1 MKVAITLP
9 YGERAV
15 NGKQISF
22 VAPCGSLEADSV
34 VIEGVE
40 YTVVDAA
47 GKTLTG
53 AVPAWE
59 KGATVSVVL
68 DTVNAKAYIQNAAT
82 NGYLEDKFK
91 ELQKL
96 LYRVSVPTQSG
107 ALTYTG
113 DSQSPVWND
122 YNPDLM
128 TMSGDTSAVNVG
140 TYTTTF
146 TLNSGEYMWDDNT
159 SEPKSITWSIKRAII
174 SSIPSQ
180 SGSLTYTGNTQ
191 TPNWSGYD
199 STKMTI
205 GGTTSATNAGDY
217 SATFTPGND
226 YQWNDGT
233 TEAKTVLWSIA
244 KAAITVP
251 SQSGT
256 LTYTGSEQSPSWSN
270 YDSNKMTLGGTT
282 NGTNA
287 GSYNATFT
295 PGNNYKWSDGTTA
308 AKTVSWS
315 IGKAVGSLSLSK
327 TSMTLKVG
335 SLTDTITVTRTGDG
349 VITSTSSNTSIATVR
364 VSDNIVTVTAKAK
377 GDVTITVKVAAG
389 TNHTSPADKTC
400 AVSVTMPT
408 STLND
413 NSWQTIRDVSD
424 AGQGAN
430 YWKVGDTK
438 ALTINGTVTGT
449 ALNVTVN
456 AFILGFNHN
465 SAKEGNNRIH
475 FQIGKIGTKDIAL
488 VDSNY
493 GKSGTSA
500 GFRMNTS
507 NINSGGW
514 KESYGRKTLLGN
526 SGNPSSPPSGSL
538 LAALPA
544 DLLVAMKSVAKYTDN
559 TGDTSNT
566 SGAITATTDYLFFL
580 AEFEVQGA
588 RTHANQYEQN
598 SQAQYD
604 YYKAGNSKV
613 RYKHDATT
621 TSCHWWCRS
630 AGHDTSSTFCFVS
643 VNGGGADYYFAYYS
657 YGLAPG
663 FCV

>member
-1 MKVAITLP
+1 MKISITLP

-15 NGKQISF
+15 DGKQISF
-22 VAPCGSLEADSV
+22 VAPCSSLDADGA

-47 GKTLTG
+47 GNALTG
-53 AVPAWE
+53 TVPAWE
-59 KGATVSVVL
+59 KGATVSIVL
-68 DTVNAKAYIQNAAT
+68 DTVNTKAYIQNAVT

-91 ELQKL
+91 NLQKL
-96 LYRVSVPTQSG
+96 LYQVSVPTQSG

-122 YNPDLM
+122 YSPDLM

-146 TLNSGEYMWDDNT
+146 TLNSGEYMWADNT
-159 SEPKSITWSIKRAII
+159 SEPKSITWSIRPAII
-174 SSIPSQ
+174 SAVPSQ
-180 SGSLTYTGNTQ
+180 SGILTYTGATQ
-191 TPNWSGYD
+191 TPTWSGYD

-217 SATFTPGND
+217 SATFTPGNN

-244 KAAITVP
+244 KASITVP

-256 LTYTGSEQSPSWSN
+256 LTYTGSVQSPSWSN
-270 YDSNKMTLGGTT
+270 YDSNKMTMGGTT
-282 NGTNA
+282 SGTNA

-295 PGNNYKWSDGTTA
+295 PDSNYRWSDGTTA
-308 AKTVSWS
+308 VKTVAWT
-315 IGKAVGSLSLSK
+315 IDRATGSLTLDK
-327 TSMTLKVG
+327 TIMALKIG
-335 SLTDTITVTRTGDG
+335 ALTDTITVTRVGDG
-349 VITSTSSNTSIATVR
+349 AITATSSNTSIATVS

-377 GDVTITVKVAAG
+377 GDVTVTVRVAAG
-389 TNHTSPADKTC
+389 TNHTAPADKTC
-400 AVSVTMPT
+400 AVSVTIPT
-408 STLND
+408 SPLND
-413 NSWQTIRDVSD
+413 NSWETIREVSD

-438 ALTINGTVTGT
+438 ALTINGTVAGT

-475 FQIGKIGTKDIAL
+475 FQIGKIGTTDIAL

-493 GKSGTSA
+493 DSSGTSV
-500 GFRMNTS
+500 GFQMNTS
-507 NINSGGW
+507 RTSSGGW
-514 KESYGRKTLLGN
+514 NGSYGRKTLLGN

-544 DLLVAMKSVAKYTDN
+544 DLLVVMKSVAKYTDN
-559 TGDTSNT
+559 AGDASNT
-566 SGAITATTDYLFFL
+566 SGDVTPTTDYLFFL

-588 RTHANQYEQN
+588 RYYANQYEQN

-604 YYKAGNSKV
+604 YYMAGNSKV

-621 TSCHWWCRS
+621 TACYWWCRS
-630 AGHDTSSTFCFVS
+630 PYYALIDHFCG
-643 VNGGGADYYFAYYS
+643 VNTVGYS
-657 YGLAPG
+657 ATAEASKSFGLAPG

>member
-15 NGKQISF
+15 DGKQISF
-22 VAPCGSLEADSV
+22 VAPCGSLEADGV

-47 GKTLTG
+47 GKSLTG

-82 NGYLEDKFK
+82 NGYLENKFK
-91 ELQKL
+91 EIQKL

-113 DSQSPVWND
+113 DSQSPVWNN

-146 TLNSGEYMWDDNT
+146 TLNSAEYMWDDNT
-159 SEPKSITWSIKRAII
+159 SEPKSITWSIKRSII
-174 SSIPSQ
+174 FSVPYQ
-180 SGSLTYTGNTQ
+180 SGSLTYTGATQ
-191 TPNWSGYD
+191 TPTWSGYD
-199 STKMTI
+199 SAKMTI
-205 GGTTSATNAGDY
+205 GGTTSAANAGEY
-217 SATFTPGND
+217 SATFTPGDN

-233 TEAKTVLWSIA
+233 TEAKTVLWSIE
-244 KAAITVP
+244 KAAIAVP
-251 SQSGT
+251 SQIGT

-270 YDSNKMTLGGTT
+270 YDSSKMTLGGTT
-282 NGTNA
+282 SGTNA

-295 PGNNYKWSDGTTA
+295 PGNNYKWIDGTTA
-308 AKTVSWS
+308 AKTVDWS
-315 IGKAVGSLSLSK
+315 IGKAAGSLSLSK
-327 TSMTLKVG
+327 TSMALKFG
-335 SLTDTITVTRTGDG
+335 ALTDTITVTRAGDG
-349 VITSTSSNTSIATVR
+349 AITATSSNTSIATVS
-364 VSDNIVTVTAKAK
+364 VSDNIVTVTAKSK
-377 GDVTITVKVAAG
+377 GDVTITVKVAEG
-389 TNHTSPADKTC
+389 TNHTAPANKTC

-413 NSWQTIRDVSD
+413 NSWETIREVSD

-438 ALTINGTVTGT
+438 ALTINGRVTDED
-449 ALNVTVN
+449 LNVTVN

-475 FQIGKIGTKDIAL
+475 FQIGKIGTENIAL
-488 VDSNY
+488 VDSSY
-493 GKSGTSA
+493 GTASA
-500 GFRMNTS
+500 ADGFKMNPSYT
-507 NINSGGW
+507 NIGGW
-514 KESYGRKTLLGN
+514 NGSYGRNTLLGN

-538 LAALPA
+538 LAAMPA
-544 DLLVAMKSVAKYTDN
+544 DLLVVMKPVAKYTDN
-559 TGDTSNT
+559 TGNSSNT
-566 SGAITATTDYLFFL
+566 SGNVTATTDYLFFL
-580 AEFEVQGA
+580 SEFEVMGDC
-588 RTHANQYEQN
+588 TLANQYEQN

-613 RYKHDATT
+613 RHKHDDTKST
-621 TSCHWWCRS
+621 CTWWCRS
-630 AGHDTSSTFCFVS
+630 AYYTSAVYFCS
-643 VNGGGADYYFAYYS
+643 VRSDGGPMAYAS
-657 YGLAPG
+657 DASCGLAPG